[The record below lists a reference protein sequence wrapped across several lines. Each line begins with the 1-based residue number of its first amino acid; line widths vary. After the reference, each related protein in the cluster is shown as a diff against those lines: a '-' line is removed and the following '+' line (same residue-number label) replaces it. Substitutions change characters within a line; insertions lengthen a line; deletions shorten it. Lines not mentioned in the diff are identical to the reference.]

1 MRLAV
6 LTFRL
11 IYVWY
16 EQVPQLAPSLHVQP
30 LLQWNTRWLTK
41 SFSMEPSRI
50 FIGNGMNRRSA
61 SISDNLN
68 KTTRT
73 KVPLFRIVL
82 VIFVKNRMDSNLI
95 FVFIKNYILAKF
107 TTQQFKLSNH
117 SFFLSFNIVRILNF
131 NQIEFHFRSKRDV
144 HRASNSSHAIR
155 KIVAGHGINVTRK

>member
-95 FVFIKNYILAKF
+95 FVFIKNYILVKF

-117 SFFLSFNIVRILNF
+117 PFFFYPSTLFVSWISIRSNFISDRNEMCTEHRIL
-131 NQIEFHFRSKRDV
+131 
-144 HRASNSSHAIR
+144 A
-155 KIVAGHGINVTRK
+155 TRYEKSWLAMELT

>member
-1 MRLAV
+1 
-6 LTFRL
+6 
-11 IYVWY
+11 
-16 EQVPQLAPSLHVQP
+16 
-30 LLQWNTRWLTK
+30 
-41 SFSMEPSRI
+41 MEPSRI

-73 KVPLFRIVL
+73 KVPLFKIVL

-117 SFFLSFNIVRILNF
+117 PFFFTLQHCSYPEFQSDRISF
-131 NQIEFHFRSKRDV
+131 QIE
-144 HRASNSSHAIR
+144 
-155 KIVAGHGINVTRK
+155 TRCTQSIEF